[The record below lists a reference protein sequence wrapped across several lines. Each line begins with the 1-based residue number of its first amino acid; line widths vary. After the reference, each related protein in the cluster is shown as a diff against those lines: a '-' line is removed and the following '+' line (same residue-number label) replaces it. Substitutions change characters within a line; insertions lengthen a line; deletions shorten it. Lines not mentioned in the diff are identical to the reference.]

1 MTRPRSARSGHVPQP
16 RKPVIETSAG
26 GVVVR
31 VIEGIAHMLVIRDPY
46 RKWGLPKGHAEDG
59 ETPGETA
66 LREVREET
74 GLTDLVLDAE
84 LTTIDWFFRARGRRI
99 HKYTTFFLM
108 HSSAGDPVPEA
119 GEGISAC
126 EWVRLDTAHERISY
140 DNAAEV
146 VRVAQRVVLGRA
158 SRDEPPAAADSGQA
172 AD

>member
-1 MTRPRSARSGHVPQP
+1 MTRPRSARSGHAPQP
-16 RKPVIETSAG
+16 RKPVVETSAG

-31 VIEGIAHMLVIRDPY
+31 VMGGVEYMLVIRDPY
-46 RKWGLPKGHAEDG
+46 RKWGLPKGHAEEG

-66 LREVREET
+66 LREVSEET
-74 GLTDLVLDAE
+74 GLTDLELGAE

-108 HSSAGDPVPEA
+108 HSTLGEPVPEV

-126 EWVRLDTAHERISY
+126 EWVRLDVAHERISY

-146 VRVAQRVVLGRA
+146 VKVAQRVVLGSVGQRA
-158 SRDEPPAAADSGQA
+158 PKQTDSGEAAD
-172 AD
+172 